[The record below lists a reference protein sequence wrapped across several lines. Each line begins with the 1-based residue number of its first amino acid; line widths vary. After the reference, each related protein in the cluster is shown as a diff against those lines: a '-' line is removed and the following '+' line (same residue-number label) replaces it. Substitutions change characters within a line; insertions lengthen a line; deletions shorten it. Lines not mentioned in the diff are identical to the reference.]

1 MKNLECTFVAVI
13 TIFDVFKCAMCEL
26 IYTVYALYSPSL
38 DQIYVGQT
46 DLLMRRLNQHK
57 AGLSRYT
64 KRASDWILIYTEE
77 CCSRSEVRKR
87 ESQLKSHQG
96 RNYLRSLIP

>member
-1 MKNLECTFVAVI
+1 MYEQN
-13 TIFDVFKCAMCEL
+13 
-26 IYTVYALYSPSL
+26 YTVYVLYSPSL
-38 DQIYVGQT
+38 DRMYIGQT
-46 DLLMRRLNQHK
+46 DFLIRRLNQHK
-57 AGLSRYT
+57 AGLSKYT

-96 RNYLRSLIP
+96 RNYLRALIKK